1 MKKQAGF
8 TLMEILIVVIIVG
21 ILASVAL
28 PQYFKSLERSR
39 SSQVLL
45 LLSHIAQ
52 AQERKYFQINK
63 FVTNFR
69 SLDVTFPGASETI
82 FYTLLQEPEGT
93 LQLGRFYYTLD
104 LYPVSQMWLASNPGE
119 GDEPP
124 GTPIPGLL
132 HNGFMITL
140 AGVSWQEGAGTA
152 RRDDTRNPLQ
162 YEYTFKRHYASNE
175 TSCTGQNAR
184 GAELCA
190 DMCGIE
196 ELNVDEACC
205 TSGQRGACPLPSN
218 VF

>member
-132 HNGFMITL
+132 LPVFPGKKGPERPDGMIPAIHYNTSIL
-140 AGVSWQEGAGTA
+140 LSGIMLRTRRPVPAKMQEG
-152 RRDDTRNPLQ
+152 P
-162 YEYTFKRHYASNE
+162 
-175 TSCTGQNAR
+175 SCVPIC
-184 GAELCA
+184 AE
-190 DMCGIE
+190 
-196 ELNVDEACC
+196 
-205 TSGQRGACPLPSN
+205 
-218 VF
+218 